1 MINESECCHIVI
13 HREFKKPLVMTKK
26 ILKDFKDPIKC
37 CICQNQ
43 YKEEVNVKVKD
54 HFQITGKYRGSTH

>member
-13 HREFKKPLVMTKK
+13 QREFKKPLVMTKK
-26 ILKDFKDPIKC
+26 ILKDFKDSTKC

-43 YKEEVNVKVKD
+43 CKEEANVKVKD

>member
-1 MINESECCHIVI
+1 
-13 HREFKKPLVMTKK
+13 MTKK
-26 ILKDFKDPIKC
+26 ILKDFKDSTKC

-43 YKEEVNVKVKD
+43 CKEEANVKVKD

>member
-1 MINESECCHIVI
+1 
-13 HREFKKPLVMTKK
+13 MTKK
-26 ILKDFKDPIKC
+26 ILKDIKDPIKC